1 MIMNERMR
9 MKMSNNPQMQTVRAV
24 PASEEIHRILEERA
38 KVHGHFGRNAEVIQ
52 QVKRALRDLNESE
65 FAGLRMSS
73 VQAEALE
80 AIVCK
85 IVRIAGGNPNDP
97 DHWVDIM
104 GYAQLALNSMD

>member
-1 MIMNERMR
+1 MTTVKEMIKMNDNL
-9 MKMSNNPQMQTVRAV
+9 KVRAV
-24 PASEEIHRILEERA
+24 RSVQESEEIHRILEERA

-73 VQAEALE
+73 AQTEALD

-85 IVRIAGGNPNDP
+85 IVRIAGGNPYER
-97 DHWVDIM
+97 DHWIDVI
-104 GYAQLALNSMD
+104 GYAQLALDSMD